1 MAEISTWCGLCASRW
16 FATLPETNFSLW
28 ASGATH
34 FLNPSPPILDLHGP
48 LVTLTAL
55 PISHS
60 CQL

>member
-16 FATLPETNFSLW
+16 FATLPETELFTL
-28 ASGATH
+28 GLATH